1 VLATTTAVV
10 CRVTAGATGLLSTA
24 LDYSYYTAALASTLL
39 CRKEK
44 RKGAY
49 PILRLQR
56 YTHIDPNNGI
66 RAGYKCVSLTLTGKK
81 KKEKPPPPR
90 EGKDGRTVRRRTAK
104 EKNPVRI

>member
-1 VLATTTAVV
+1 MLATTTAVV

-24 LDYSYYTAALASTLL
+24 LDNSYYTAALASTLL

-56 YTHIDPNNGI
+56 YTHIDPN
-66 RAGYKCVSLTLTGKK
+66 
-81 KKEKPPPPR
+81 
-90 EGKDGRTVRRRTAK
+90 RTDRYFMVRHCLL
-104 EKNPVRI
+104 NYMHI

>member
-1 VLATTTAVV
+1 MLATTTAVV

-24 LDYSYYTAALASTLL
+24 LDNSYYTAALASTLL

-56 YTHIDPNNGI
+56 YTHIDPNI
-66 RAGYKCVSLTLTGKK
+66 IFMQQRLTTGYVAAAYLCRRDVTTGRDLAHLTFM
-81 KKEKPPPPR
+81 
-90 EGKDGRTVRRRTAK
+90 RTR
-104 EKNPVRI
+104 

>member
-1 VLATTTAVV
+1 MLATTTAVV

-66 RAGYKCVSLTLTGKK
+66 RRGPWAALPFWADTGK
-81 KKEKPPPPR
+81 
-90 EGKDGRTVRRRTAK
+90 VRASFGFFFFFL
-104 EKNPVRI
+104 EN

>member
-1 VLATTTAVV
+1 MLATTTAVV

-56 YTHIDPNNGI
+56 YTHIDPNTI
-66 RAGYKCVSLTLTGKK
+66 MSSLISWPEVLDELPKINHVGVLIMKYL
-81 KKEKPPPPR
+81 
-90 EGKDGRTVRRRTAK
+90 
-104 EKNPVRI
+104 